1 MTDFYALLKQSII
14 ERDIRDANDREA
26 VYAQARQA
34 IIKQLWA
41 FRPPLAAN
49 EIDTRVGAYDSAVEQ
64 IEKDLK
70 AEFARDSAKRRAEAA
85 PSPQPRRR
93 PEPPPPPPP
102 DPEPLTELEAVRE
115 ADDDEDDDEIA
126 APPLAEWRHE
136 EGDDVLPVD
145 VEDEAY
151 ERGVPR
157 AGTDTAFRRWA
168 PADPEAEDDRTE
180 ASGYSDDQDGARR
193 TGEHER
199 WRDDGKIVARTNW
212 WLSFSDRDKIQILAG
227 AIAALAIALVALVAY
242 LYFSRDTVGGVTLDI
257 GVRREVS
264 DAATASKIAAETL
277 EVTASY
283 SVFDGRDPTI
293 FATTPNNPVRFVS
306 EGGYARVSSSASAPG
321 AKVHIGPGL
330 AARLAGKPVRVT
342 IVARASEESGAA
354 SMRFAYQSG
363 VAISHWQ
370 TANLSPQ
377 YEAVA
382 MIWRLPAM
390 RTDPDGDYIVIE
402 PGIPGDG
409 TGVDIQSI
417 KIDVLAGEQS

>member
-14 ERDIRDANDREA
+14 ERDIRDASDREA

-41 FRPPLAAN
+41 FRPPLAAD

-70 AEFARDSAKRRAEAA
+70 AEFARDSAKRRTETV
-85 PSPQPRRR
+85 PSPRVRRKA
-93 PEPPPPPPP
+93 EPPPP

-115 ADDDEDDDEIA
+115 ADDDDDDGNDEIA

-136 EGDDVLPVD
+136 EGGDVPPLDD
-145 VEDEAY
+145 EDEAY
-151 ERGVPR
+151 ERGIPR
-157 AGTDTAFRRWA
+157 AGTDTAFRRRA
-168 PADPEAEDDRTE
+168 PADAEVEDDQ
-180 ASGYSDDQDGARR
+180 ADVSGYDEDRGEERR
-193 TGEHER
+193 AGEHER

-227 AIAALAIALVALVAY
+227 AIAALAIALVALLAY
-242 LYFSRDTVGGVTLDI
+242 LYFSRDTSTGVTLDI

-264 DAATASKIAAETL
+264 DAATASKIAAEPL
-277 EVTASY
+277 EATASY

-306 EGGYARVSSSASAPG
+306 EGGYARVSSSVSAPG

-342 IVARASEESGAA
+342 IVARASEDNGAA

-370 TANLSPQ
+370 TANLSSQ
-377 YEAVA
+377 YEAVG
-382 MIWRLPAM
+382 ILWRLPAM
-390 RTDPDGDYIVIE
+390 RTDPDGDYVVIE

-417 KIDVLAGEQS
+417 KVDVLAGEQS